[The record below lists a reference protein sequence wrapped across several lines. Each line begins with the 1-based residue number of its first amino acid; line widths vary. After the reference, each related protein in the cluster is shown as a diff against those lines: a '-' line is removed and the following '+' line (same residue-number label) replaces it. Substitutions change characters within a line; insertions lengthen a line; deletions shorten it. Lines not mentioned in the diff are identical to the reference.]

1 MTLGELPVAWSLP
14 TEDAQAGW
22 RALWWSV
29 GPDSELAVM
38 LVHERNLRRSPHIK
52 GWVGWSVPAPCDG
65 ILIVV
70 SSGVERRTP
79 VKGITEWTSH
89 LALLS
94 WSRFLLASGRTR
106 RGQNGTWER
115 NAVVYSPGGYP
126 VSHFCIGD
134 DIDYV
139 VTDRADGIW
148 TSYGDEGIYGDH
160 PQSSAGLARWNTDG
174 AHTWSPQ
181 GRLPVWPLGGS
192 AAATEEAMVWLAWY
206 SHKGSFLSRVDP
218 TNGQVTSYR
227 NPLKDTDGIAVRG
240 TRMILT
246 HRFHNRPDIELS
258 RAELIDDTWVI
269 TTQEKL
275 HLPGPVVMRC
285 AQGRDGNL
293 WLRGGDTWTRI
304 EA

>member
-70 SSGVERRTP
+70 SSGVERRTT

-139 VTDRADGIW
+139 VTDRTDGIW
-148 TSYGDEGIYGDH
+148 TSYGDEGIYGHH

-174 AHTWSPQ
+174 AHTWNPQ

>member
-1 MTLGELPVAWSLP
+1 MTLGRLPVVWSLSP
-14 TEDAQAGW
+14 EDAQAGW

-29 GPDSELAVM
+29 GPNSELAVM
-38 LVHERNLRRSPHIK
+38 LIHERNLCRSPHVK

-65 ILIVV
+65 ILVV
-70 SSGVERRTP
+70 ISNGVERRTS
-79 VKGITEWTSH
+79 VTGIDEWSSH

-106 RGQNGTWER
+106 RGQDGNWER

-134 DIDYV
+134 DVDYV
-139 VTDRADGIW
+139 VTDRDGGIW
-148 TSYGDEGIYGDH
+148 TAHGDEGIYGNH
-160 PQSSAGLARWNTDG
+160 PESSAGLARWNTDG
-174 AHTWSPQ
+174 AHTWSPK

-192 AAATEEAMVWLAWY
+192 AAATEGAITWLAWY
-206 SHKGSFLSRVDP
+206 SHEGAFLSRVDP
-218 TNGQVTSYR
+218 TTDHITSYR
-227 NPLKDTDGIAVRG
+227 NPLKDTDGIAVRS
-240 TRMILT
+240 TRMLLT

-258 RAELIDDTWVI
+258 RAELIDNAWVI
-269 TTQEKL
+269 TTQERL
-275 HLPGPVVMRC
+275 RLPGPVVMRC
-285 AQGRDGNL
+285 AQGRDGAL